1 MTEMTRTSQAAWLDA
16 RYSVGGS
23 TPATGRQIL
32 ADNEG
37 DEDTREALIEAFERG
52 RFNGHNMESVKLIS
66 QHRLTE
72 H

>member
-1 MTEMTRTSQAAWLDA
+1 MTDMTQTSQPAWLDA
-16 RYSVGGS
+16 EYSVGGS
-23 TPATGRQIL
+23 TPATGRRIL

-37 DEDTREALIEAFERG
+37 DEDVREALIEAFNTG
-52 RFNGHNMESVKLIS
+52 RFNGYNMESVKLIS